1 MKLLDTHKKK
11 KPKLKSDMR
20 RGGLF
25 LLESV
30 QLVPEVNIQAQQIV
44 RGSNPFEFLLFKM
57 TSTREFMND
66 EKNKKLRMGT
76 NHIDGFD

>member
-20 RGGLF
+20 RGGTIINECSDFF

-30 QLVPEVNIQAQQIV
+30 QLLPEVNIQAQQIV

-57 TSTREFMND
+57 TSTREFMDD
-66 EKNKKLRMGT
+66 EKN
-76 NHIDGFD
+76 